1 MSGPTQSASS
11 TGYGLPSNSRYQ
23 NLQFNGDEREY
34 EIWEARFLGYM
45 LLKNLDETADPNST
59 VEADAV
65 KNKQVYAELIQFL
78 DKRSLSLI
86 MRDAKD
92 KGREALDLLRGHF
105 RGKGKQR
112 IISLYTELTS
122 LVKRQSE
129 SVTDYL
135 LRAENAS
142 TALNDAGE
150 TVSDGLLVAM
160 VLKGLPSHF
169 KSFVAV
175 ITQSDKTW
183 TFKELKSS
191 LRDYEDTE
199 VSL

>member
-1 MSGPTQSASS
+1 MSVGSVQSTSS

-45 LLKNLDETADPNST
+45 LLKNLDETADPAST
-59 VEADAV
+59 TDPDAA

-92 KGREALDLLRGHF
+92 KGREAINLLREHL

-122 LVKRQSE
+122 LSKRE
-129 SVTDYL
+129 
-135 LRAENAS
+135 
-142 TALNDAGE
+142 
-150 TVSDGLLVAM
+150 
-160 VLKGLPSHF
+160 K
-169 KSFVAV
+169 
-175 ITQSDKTW
+175 I
-183 TFKELKSS
+183 
-191 LRDYEDTE
+191 
-199 VSL
+199 